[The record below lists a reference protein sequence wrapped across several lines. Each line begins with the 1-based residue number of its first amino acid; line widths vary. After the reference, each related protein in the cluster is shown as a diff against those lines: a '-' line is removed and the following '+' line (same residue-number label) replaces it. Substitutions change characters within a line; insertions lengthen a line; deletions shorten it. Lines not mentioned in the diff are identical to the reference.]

1 MIDMDKECTFRL
13 IYCKKTDRWEAY
25 TLENE
30 FCYELHCGESLAI
43 QLDDYFY
50 ACRLEL
56 DSAWYVIFKNAKF
69 HLHPKSTYFS
79 FFV

>member
-1 MIDMDKECTFRL
+1 MIDIAKEVTFRL
-13 IYCKKTDRWEAY
+13 RYCGETDRWEAY
-25 TLENE
+25 NWENE

-43 QLDDYFY
+43 KLDDYFY

-56 DSAWYVIFKNAKF
+56 DSTWVVIFKNARF
-69 HLHPKSTYFS
+69 HLHPKSTYDS